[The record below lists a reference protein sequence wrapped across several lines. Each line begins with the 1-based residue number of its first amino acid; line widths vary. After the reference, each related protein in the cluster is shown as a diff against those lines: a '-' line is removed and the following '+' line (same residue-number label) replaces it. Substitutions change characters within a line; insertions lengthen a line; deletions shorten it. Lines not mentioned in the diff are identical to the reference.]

1 MSDLIETIPLAA
13 EQFRQ
18 SAQLDYSVDSLL
30 AIDKYFDAHL
40 SKFAPADKSNPV
52 IEKEIQSQLLAIG
65 AYLGETLK
73 ENMLGSNW
81 ELDNSHPDEIVHA
94 MLRLPDNTLVWPFQK
109 AIKRFLNGFEDSLH
123 GYAYLVTE
131 SYYEKKKNK

>member
-1 MSDLIETIPLAA
+1 VSDLIETIPLAA

>member
-13 EQFRQ
+13 ERFRK
-18 SAQLDYSVDSLL
+18 SARLDYSIDSLL

-40 SKFAPADKSNPV
+40 SKFAPADKSNV
-52 IEKEIQSQLLAIG
+52 IAKEIQSELMAIG

-81 ELDNSHPDEIVHA
+81 ELDNDHPDEIIHV

-109 AIKRFLNGFEDSLH
+109 TIKRFLNGFEDSLH

>member
-13 EQFRQ
+13 ERFRK
-18 SAQLDYSVDSLL
+18 SARLDYSIDSLL

-40 SKFAPADKSNPV
+40 SKFAPADKSNV
-52 IEKEIQSQLLAIG
+52 IAKEIQSELMAIG

-123 GYAYLVTE
+123 GYAYLLTE